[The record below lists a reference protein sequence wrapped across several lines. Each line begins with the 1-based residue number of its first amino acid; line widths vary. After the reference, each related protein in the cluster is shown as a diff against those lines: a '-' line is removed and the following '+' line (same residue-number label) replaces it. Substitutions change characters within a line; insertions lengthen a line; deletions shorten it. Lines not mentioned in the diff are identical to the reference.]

1 MEVMIKEGNWVNP
14 QIKDHFYDQ
23 FLKEPTKDNF
33 RDFMKKS
40 CGELNEMDFK
50 ETWIDKG
57 PLAKIMLAMANNGG
71 GIIVFGVKENEDNT
85 FDILGLDSLKDT
97 ADISN
102 SISRLVSS
110 SLDYEVFNF
119 VFDSDVYGK
128 FENKKFQ
135 IMVIHDTPERLPFV
149 SLGQSEKIEKDVIYV
164 RRGTKSEK
172 ATSEEINRII
182 ERKIATIYSENT
194 DMSLDQ
200 HLEQLKK
207 LYSELPQKIQVLVRK
222 GTQPNFAAALK
233 VFGERI
239 GALYGTP
246 DEYEEKDNPNYPDEG
261 YEAFILRMINA
272 KKLKIESK
280 RQILRLG

>member
-222 GTQPNFAAALK
+222 GTQPNLAAALK

-272 KKLKIESK
+272 KKLKIEK
-280 RQILRLG
+280 VLDLK

>member
-1 MEVMIKEGNWVNP
+1 MNP

-71 GIIVFGVKENEDNT
+71 GIIIFGVKENEDNT
-85 FDILGLDSLKDT
+85 FDVLGLDNLKDT

-110 SLDYEVFNF
+110 SLDYEVYNF
-119 VFDSDVYGK
+119 VFDSDVYGE

-182 ERKIATIYSENT
+182 ERKNGYVFRPTSGAIKKTVFRIASKNT
-194 DMSLDQ
+194 SV
-200 HLEQLKK
+200 
-207 LYSELPQKIQVLVRK
+207 S
-222 GTQPNFAAALK
+222 
-233 VFGERI
+233 
-239 GALYGTP
+239 
-246 DEYEEKDNPNYPDEG
+246 
-261 YEAFILRMINA
+261 
-272 KKLKIESK
+272 SK
-280 RQILRLG
+280 RLSTKLCSSAKSIWRTYRGTVWNSR

>member
-1 MEVMIKEGNWVNP
+1 MIKEGNWVNP

-272 KKLKIESK
+272 KKLKIEK
-280 RQILRLG
+280 VLDLK

>member
-1 MEVMIKEGNWVNP
+1 MIKEGNWVNP

-40 CGELNEMDFK
+40 CGELKEMDFK

-272 KKLKIESK
+272 KKLKIEK
-280 RQILRLG
+280 VLDLK

>member
-1 MEVMIKEGNWVNP
+1 MNP

-97 ADISN
+97 SDISN
-102 SISRLVSS
+102 SISRFVSS

-119 VFDSDVYGK
+119 VFDIVYRYCLHTCK
-128 FENKKFQ
+128 ILQFIDRNLMYRFCRIKK
-135 IMVIHDTPERLPFV
+135 
-149 SLGQSEKIEKDVIYV
+149 
-164 RRGTKSEK
+164 
-172 ATSEEINRII
+172 
-182 ERKIATIYSENT
+182 
-194 DMSLDQ
+194 
-200 HLEQLKK
+200 
-207 LYSELPQKIQVLVRK
+207 
-222 GTQPNFAAALK
+222 
-233 VFGERI
+233 
-239 GALYGTP
+239 YG
-246 DEYEEKDNPNYPDEG
+246 
-261 YEAFILRMINA
+261 
-272 KKLKIESK
+272 
-280 RQILRLG
+280 

>member
-207 LYSELPQKIQVLVRK
+207 LYSELLQRIQVLVRK

-272 KKLKIESK
+272 KKLKIEK
-280 RQILRLG
+280 VLDLK

>member
-272 KKLKIESK
+272 KKLKIENDYSGD
-280 RQILRLG
+280 L

>member
-194 DMSLDQ
+194 DMSFDQ

-272 KKLKIESK
+272 KKLKIEK
-280 RQILRLG
+280 VLDLK

>member
-1 MEVMIKEGNWVNP
+1 MIKEGNWGNP

-71 GIIVFGVKENEDNT
+71 GIIIFGVKENEDNT
-85 FDILGLDSLKDT
+85 FDVLGLDNLKDT

-207 LYSELPQKIQVLVRK
+207 LYSELPQKIRVLVRK
-222 GTQPNFAAALK
+222 GSQPNFAAALK

-272 KKLKIESK
+272 KKLKIEK
-280 RQILRLG
+280 VLDLK